1 MYPIGI
7 RVVKVSGKNV
17 ANIGQTGTVV
27 RPVKKV
33 HPDCDMAVQFDLPG
47 FNQFGYARPA
57 GTIWSAKSSQ
67 WRPINPDADDETLVK
82 DKELEEVL

>member
-7 RVVKVSGKNV
+7 RVVKVAGDR
-17 ANIGQTGTVV
+17 NIGKTGIVV
-27 RPVKKV
+27 PMEWDAGQY
-33 HPDCDMAVQFDLPG
+33 PDCNMLVQSDDCAINDVGQLRLPG
-47 FNQFGYARPA
+47 WKGYAVA
-57 GTIWSAKSSQ
+57 SQ